1 MKRKIAGNSIPAAAA
16 VIIAAVA
23 AFGLAGCEGKKQ
35 ARQEPGGKFKLR
47 AVTQTTFSETI
58 IADRLGFFA
67 DEGIE
72 IEYVGALGRGITQF
86 QAIELGEIDVFTQG
100 HLTSVGQA
108 RLAGIKVKAV
118 SPGFVDDPD
127 NPHVLYLVRED
138 SPLRSLDDLPG
149 SKVAASAS
157 VCTDGFLKRY
167 LKERGIDYST
177 VEFINL
183 SGQAGI
189 AEQALVQG
197 LIDVTTS
204 HTPQGGIALAAGGVR
219 KLASSWDIFHSPSAG
234 LAVRGF
240 SDKFIEEHPD
250 IVQGFVNAEYRA
262 RVFMKKNPAYSRIV
276 GGEYLE
282 LPADEVSSNSYDQN
296 RNIDTQWALEWIKM
310 SEDEGY
316 WEKGQLAPDDIYTN
330 AFVPRDIPASD
341 EDIGREYLGK
351 P

>member
-1 MKRKIAGNSIPAAAA
+1 MKSKAAGNRIPALTVLALAA
-16 VIIAAVA
+16 V
-23 AFGLAGCEGKKQ
+23 FGLVGCKGKKQ
-35 ARQEPGGKFKLR
+35 VSQEPGGKFKLR

-118 SPGFVDDPD
+118 SPGFIDDPD

-149 SKVAASAS
+149 SKVAISSSS

-167 LKERGIDYST
+167 LRDRGIDYST
-177 VEFINL
+177 VEFISL
-183 SGQAGI
+183 SGQTGI
-189 AEQALVQG
+189 AEQSLVQG

-262 RVFMKKNPAYSRIV
+262 RVFMKRNPAYSRIA
-276 GGEYLE
+276 GGEYLQ
-282 LPADEVSSNSYDQN
+282 LSADEVSSNSYDQN
-296 RNIDTQWALEWIKM
+296 KNIDTQWALEWIKM
-310 SEDEGY
+310 SEEEGY
-316 WEKGQLAPDDIYTN
+316 WEKGQLSPDDIYTN
-330 AFVPRDIPASD
+330 AFVPRDVPASD